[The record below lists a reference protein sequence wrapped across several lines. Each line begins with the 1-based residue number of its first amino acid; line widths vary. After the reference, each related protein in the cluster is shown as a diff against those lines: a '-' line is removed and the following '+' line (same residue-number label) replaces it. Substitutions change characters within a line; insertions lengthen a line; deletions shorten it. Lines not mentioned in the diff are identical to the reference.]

1 MNRERTIETLKA
13 HERELRARGV
23 TRLAIFGSMVTG
35 EARPESDVDVL
46 VDVDRSRK
54 FSLID
59 TPEANVEHKGFR
71 SASLHQG
78 QVLRSGCDPQ
88 DGDRRSFVSGRPGS
102 PFAFLVRH
110 DLHVG

>member
-59 TPEANVEHKGFR
+59 HAGLMLYLSEILGRDADVAMRDNLKPFLKDGILAEAVEVF
-71 SASLHQG
+71 
-78 QVLRSGCDPQ
+78 
-88 DGDRRSFVSGRPGS
+88 
-102 PFAFLVRH
+102 
-110 DLHVG
+110 